1 MNFLAPLFLAGA
13 AVVVLP
19 VLFHLARR
27 TARDRQEFSS
37 LRFLRPT
44 PPRITRRNRLE
55 HWLLLLLRCGVI
67 ALLALGFARP
77 FFRPTGNPPL
87 PADPAR
93 RIVMLLDTSA
103 SMRRDGLWA
112 EARSRA
118 ETVARRCGPADQ
130 LAMFRFDRQLA
141 PLVNF
146 ADWTG
151 TATGDRTALVS
162 GRLAGVEPGWSATA
176 LDQALIRAAE
186 LLTAGEDGQARFG
199 RRQIV
204 LISDLQS
211 GSRVGGLQGYEWP
224 RGIELVVERVD
235 ARVPGNAAP
244 QLATESTEASLAMEL
259 SVRVRVHNAADSR
272 RDQFRLGWARDTGAV
287 PGTNIDLYVPAGQ
300 SRMVTLPVPPAASGA
315 DRVLLSG
322 DEAPFD
328 DTLYVVPPSP
338 AAVNALYWGHD
349 NGEDAKQPRYFLERA
364 FQETRRH
371 AVRVV
376 PIGSGEAVAPAIL
389 NAAPLLIVTS
399 PLDDRGRELVQ
410 GHLAAGHVVLVA
422 PSDAATVNALAAIPA
437 CTGLSAEEGRFANHG
452 LLGELDF
459 QHPLLA
465 PFADPRFSDFTRI
478 HFWKYRKLDLGAV
491 SGVRVVARF
500 DNGDPALAEFN
511 AGRGRVVLLA
521 SGWHPTD
528 SQLALS
534 SKFVPLLY
542 ALLDWSGAGP
552 GAPVAY
558 LVGDRVPLRRDPA
571 APTGATTVIRP
582 DGTAVNV
589 AADATEFAET
599 TAPGVYR
606 TTGGLQP
613 ARFAVNLDPAEGRTP
628 PLLPDD
634 LERLGVPLAK
644 PTAQAARVVEQATRL
659 RDAEIESRQKLW
671 RWAILATLGLLL
683 IETWLAGWT
692 ARATPPPS
700 PAAS

>member
-13 AVVVLP
+13 AAIALP

-27 TARDRQEFSS
+27 TARDRQVFSS

-55 HWLLLLLRCGVI
+55 HWLLLALRCGVI

-77 FFRPTGNPPL
+77 FFRPAGNPVL
-87 PADPAR
+87 PAEPSR
-93 RIVMLLDTSA
+93 RVVMLIDTSA

-118 ETVARRCGPADQ
+118 EAIARDARPADQ
-130 LAMFRFDRQLA
+130 FALFHFDRQLA
-141 PLVNF
+141 PLMTF
-146 ADWTG
+146 ADWAG
-151 TATGDRTALVS
+151 TATGDRAALVRS
-162 GRLAGVEPGWSATA
+162 RLATVEPGWSATA
-176 LDQALIRAAE
+176 LDQALIRGAE
-186 LLTAGEDGQARFG
+186 LLTAGEEGQARVG

-224 RGIELVVERVD
+224 RGIELTLERVN
-235 ARVPGNAAP
+235 ARVAGNAGP
-244 QLATESTEASLAMEL
+244 QLATESAEASLATEL
-259 SVRVRVHNAADSR
+259 NVRVRVNNAADSR
-272 RDQFRLGWARDTGAV
+272 RDQFRLTWARDTGAV
-287 PGTNIDLYVPAGQ
+287 PGTNVELYVPAGQ
-300 SRMVTLPVPPAASGA
+300 SRMVALPVPPAASGA
-315 DRVLLSG
+315 DRVVLSG
-322 DEAPFD
+322 DDAAFD
-328 DTLYVVPPSP
+328 NTLYVVPPSP
-338 AAVNALYWGHD
+338 AAVTALYWGAD

-371 AVRVV
+371 AVRIV
-376 PIGSGEAVAPAIL
+376 PVGAGEAVAPATL

-399 PLDDRGRELVQ
+399 PLNERGRELVQ
-410 GHLAAGHVVLVA
+410 AQLAAGHVVLVA
-422 PSDAATVNALAAIPA
+422 ATDAATVNALAAIPA
-437 CTGLSAEEGRFANHG
+437 CAGLTAEEGRFANYG

-478 HFWKYRKLDLGAV
+478 HFWKYRKLDLG
-491 SGVRVVARF
+491 GVTGARVVARF
-500 DNGDPALAEFN
+500 DNGDPALAEFS

-521 SGWHPTD
+521 AGWHPAD

-571 APTGATTVIRP
+571 AAGGATTIVRP
-582 DGTAVNV
+582 DGTTVPV

-606 TTGGLQP
+606 ATGGLQP

-628 PLLPDD
+628 PLSPDD
-634 LERLGVPLAK
+634 LERLGVPLAR
-644 PTAQAARVVEQATRL
+644 PAAEAARVVEQASRL

-683 IETWLAGWT
+683 METWLAGWT
-692 ARATPPPS
+692 ARANPPPS